1 MIIYSSYLSPPLE
14 MQLTECSWLC
24 MNLVFADTKEPDCH
38 FGRVRV
44 GEVPLWALLSED
56 MKKAREQIMQVF
68 KEKLFP
74 GERTANSESLR
85 HV

>member
-56 MKKAREQIMQVF
+56 M
-68 KEKLFP
+68 
-74 GERTANSESLR
+74 
-85 HV
+85 